1 MVAVVGLLGAD
12 CAVGAAS
19 TRGPLK
25 PQACSPRPRANM
37 MRGVRIGFTS
47 NKQNEP
53 ASYQGKIMTET
64 EFNQLVDATLL
75 KIEAAVDAS
84 GADLDYENAA
94 GILTL
99 EFADGGKIIVNRQG
113 PTQEIWVAAKSGGY
127 HYRWDGA
134 AWRNTR
140 DGSELFQSLSAYA
153 SQQAG
158 EDIQFH

>member
-1 MVAVVGLLGAD
+1 MAGGRL
-12 CAVGAAS
+12 
-19 TRGPLK
+19 RGGWGEY
-25 PQACSPRPRANM
+25 QRAFETTTLQTEAQGQYDE
-37 MRGVRIGFTS
+37 RSAHRVHD
-47 NKQNEP
+47 KQNEP
-53 ASYQGKIMTET
+53 TSYQGKIMTET

-75 KIEAAVDAS
+75 KIESAVDAS

-99 EFADGGKIIVNRQG
+99 EFEDGSKIIINRQG

-134 AWRNTR
+134 AWHNTR
-140 DGSELFQSLSAYA
+140 DGSALFQSLSQYA

-158 EDIQFH
+158 EEIKLG